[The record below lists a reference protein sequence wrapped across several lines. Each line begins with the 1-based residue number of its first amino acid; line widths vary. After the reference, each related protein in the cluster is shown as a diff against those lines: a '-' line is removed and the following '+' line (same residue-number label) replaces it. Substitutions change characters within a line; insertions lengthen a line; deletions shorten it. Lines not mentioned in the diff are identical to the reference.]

1 MRSYSDV
8 AAEDFYRLQLM
19 RAKNATLDACVDH
32 ANGNDY
38 VTRPA
43 MRDEFPPGTFAKA
56 ILELPGDPRSRSQV
70 AFGDVD

>member
-1 MRSYSDV
+1 
-8 AAEDFYRLQLM
+8 M
-19 RAKNATLDACVDH
+19 RAKNATLGAYVDR

-43 MRDEFPPGTFAKA
+43 MRDEFPLGTFAKA
-56 ILELPGDPRSRSQV
+56 ILELLDDPRSRSKE